1 MNIFDIFKVLH
12 FDVSTWFSLAW
23 QARLNRTRLARPTK
37 RPHLSVVSL
46 LKNRYRLLPA
56 GCFATGLLSQQH
68 RNEIMRPF
76 LKPVKSIESDLL
88 LARCLDTR
96 VNPDI
101 FVNCQAR
108 NLNTTFAICATT
120 L

>member
-56 GCFATGLLSQQH
+56 DCFATGLLSQQH

-76 LKPVKSIESDLL
+76 LKPVKSIG
-88 LARCLDTR
+88 
-96 VNPDI
+96 V
-101 FVNCQAR
+101 
-108 NLNTTFAICATT
+108 
-120 L
+120 